1 MPPTLTQVKIYPSVG
16 IARIGNSPEYYVGP
30 ELPFPEPPRVP
41 PDGEYKDPQC
51 RIRRQAQRFRLFGT
65 YSDSSVKELNAA
77 DGAITWTVHV
87 ANEKAK
93 PTEAITIDP
102 GPRTLS
108 GIGASATFDGGTYQ
122 GVAVPLG
129 EAHVDDDGTLLV
141 VGGFGTSAS
150 PTSQPITTYLNNAGW
165 YDDVSDGPVNA
176 SIVVG
181 GTTYQ
186 AAGAWVICPPPRFAP
201 STQSPTSLHDTL
213 RQVAID
219 KGLLPA
225 PGTAGYPPVSFVA
238 DIWPI
243 LRRGIAALR
252 TAAAAFGAGDHDTLS
267 QVIPPGPGQDA
278 MRAAINAK
286 LRPSGDMPLLN
297 GDSALKPFQL
307 YNMAQWA
314 AGTFVNDWPEA
325 SPALTPD
332 GMTLAALENCVGAA
346 FFPGIEAT
354 TTVSTF
360 PYTEPFRFD
369 QSGMQPGDV
378 TQFMARPWQA
388 DFTACSGGTG
398 PDQAAW
404 WPAARPDSVYPE
416 ATPATPA
423 DWTRGLVTT
432 YADMVA
438 SWYKLGFIVDPGDGK
453 PVETERHVVC
463 KDCWFIMDR
472 STFGKDE
479 IAAML
484 LTATPADVN
493 AAFYVVVEGFT
504 PNDLGITT
512 AVPTPAQLQAWAP
525 AIAMSP
531 PVTDMT
537 TKCTALLFEDA
548 TLPNTP
554 QRFTFVYDVL
564 FASTNGFTV
573 ELETVTLTA
582 AIQDVKRSGAIELIE
597 QPNPYLIDGPI
608 SWLSTDLRVFQI
620 EPGGALPG
628 LPAVTMGTTPADAS
642 AFIKAV
648 MAGLTAHGPV
658 SNPFDAISTDET
670 TSQLELSEQVNG
682 VAVFNFAVCRVRY
695 RAAALDA
702 SQVRVFFRAFQ
713 TAATYTNYDQAT
725 TYRRGGLT
733 GTAVPLL
740 GIMGGELVTIP
751 FFAEPRVDSSAI
763 NLNGQTD
770 PANVQTIV
778 HDAGGA
784 EVDVYFG
791 AWLDINQ
798 PSQPQFPVQ
807 PSPADGPFPGARQT
821 IQQLIRGL
829 HQCLVAEI
837 AFDPDPIPNG
847 STTGSSDKLAQRNLT
862 IVQSDNPGSAAS
874 HTIQHTFDVRP
885 TRATLA
891 SGEKPDELMID
902 WGTTPRGSIATLYV
916 PGVRAAEILAWAGR
930 LYETALLERVDD
942 HTLRTKTDGVTYVP
956 IPPGLGTAFAAL
968 LTVEL
973 PAGVR
978 RGNVYKIVVRQITNE
993 KVVVRPPVPRPQL
1006 EALDTAGRFSE
1017 AALAV
1022 GRMNLATY
1030 AAAERPSFGERRV
1043 LGSFQ
1048 ITVPVTTKENI
1059 LTREE
1064 RALSVLRW
1072 IQPAIP
1078 RENRWYFVFERYAA
1092 QIGERVDA
1100 LGGDAAAVGA
1110 SGSGNWKQTGA
1121 GDGDRGDGGKHGYGE
1136 GGGGEDERGGCIFM
1150 VLRLL
1155 FGRRRRR

>member
-1 MPPTLTQVKIYPSVG
+1 MPNLTQVKIFPSVG

-65 YSDSSVKELNAA
+65 YDDASVKELNAA

-93 PTEAITIDP
+93 PTESITIDP
-102 GPRTLS
+102 GARTLS

-129 EAHVDDDGTLLV
+129 EAHIDDDGTLLV

-165 YDDVSDGPVNA
+165 YDDVCDGPVNA
-176 SIVVG
+176 TIVVG
-181 GTTYQ
+181 GNTFQ
-186 AAGAWVICPPPRFAP
+186 AVGAWVICPPPRFAP
-201 STQSPTSLHDTL
+201 STQSPTSLYDTL
-213 RQVAID
+213 RQVAIN

-225 PGTAGYPPVSFVA
+225 PGAIGYPPVSFVA

-243 LRRGIAALR
+243 LRRGIGATR

-278 MRAAINAK
+278 TRAAINAK

-307 YNMAQWA
+307 FNMAQWA

-325 SPALTPD
+325 NPTLTPD

-416 ATPATPA
+416 ATPATA
-423 DWTRGLVTT
+423 MDWTRGIVTS

-463 KDCWFIMDR
+463 RDCWFIMDR

-484 LTATPADVN
+484 LTANPADVS

-504 PNDLGITT
+504 PSDLGITT
-512 AVPTPAQLQAWAP
+512 ATPTPAQLQAWAP
-525 AIAMSP
+525 SIAISP
-531 PVTDMT
+531 TVTDMT
-537 TKCTALLFEDA
+537 TKCTGLLFEDA

-564 FASTNGFTV
+564 FASTNGFTM
-573 ELETVTLTA
+573 ELEIVELTA
-582 AIQDVKRSGAIELIE
+582 AIQDVKRSGTIELIE
-597 QPNPYLIDGPI
+597 QPNPYVIDGPV

-620 EPGGALPG
+620 EPGGALGG
-628 LPAVTMGTTPADAS
+628 LPAPTMGPTPADAS
-642 AFIKAV
+642 AFIKGV
-648 MAGLTAHGPV
+648 IAGLTAHGPV
-658 SNPFDAISTDET
+658 GNPFDAISTDEQI
-670 TSQLELSEQVNG
+670 SQLELSEQVNG
-682 VAVFNFAVCRVRY
+682 IPVFNFAVCRVRY

-713 TAATYTNYDQAT
+713 TAATYTNYDQVT

-733 GTAVPLL
+733 GTTVPLL

-751 FFAEPRVDSSAI
+751 FFAEPRVDSSTI

-770 PANVQTIV
+770 PANLQTIV
-778 HDAGGA
+778 HDASGA

-791 AWLDINQ
+791 CWLDINQ

-807 PSPADGPFPGARQT
+807 PSPADGPFPAGRQT
-821 IQQLIRGL
+821 IQQLVRGL

-847 STTGSSDKLAQRNLT
+847 ATTGSSDKLAQRNLT

-891 SGEKPDELMID
+891 KGEKPDELMID
-902 WGTTPRGSIATLYV
+902 WGATPRGSIATVYM
-916 PGVRAAEILAWAGR
+916 PGVRAAEILEMAGR
-930 LYETALLERVDD
+930 LYETTLLERVDD
-942 HTLRTKTDGVTYVP
+942 HTLQAKTDGVTYVP
-956 IPPGLGTAFAAL
+956 VPPGVGTAFAAL

-978 RGNVYKIVVRQITNE
+978 RGQVYKIVVRQVTTE
-993 KVVVRPPVPRPQL
+993 KVVVRPPVPRPQVL
-1006 EALDTAGRFSE
+1006 SE
-1017 AALAV
+1017 RAPAV
-1022 GRMNLATY
+1022 ARMNLATY
-1030 AAAERPSFGERRV
+1030 AAAERPALGERRV
-1043 LGSFQ
+1043 LGAFQ

-1078 RENRWYFVFERYAA
+1078 RENRWHFVFERYVA

-1100 LGGDAAAVGA
+1100 LGGDAGAVGA
-1110 SGSGNWKQTGA
+1110 SGSGNWKQTPP
-1121 GDGDRGDGGKHGYGE
+1121 DRDDRGDSDEHE
-1136 GGGGEDERGGCIFM
+1136 RDEREGCVAM